1 MIAPSARLAKE
12 WRRVSRAKPAQRL
25 RSTGAGA
32 AFSALLAGCGGADDP
47 PPETTVVAAESI
59 QATLIE
65 GSLLVLAAD
74 GLLAPAGLP
83 GPGGGGPRAR
93 VAEFVAGRVVQAFR
107 PEGCATATSAAG
119 TVDLTLRGCTG
130 GSRLGSLDGAARLTY
145 EVTRLL
151 PLAITVTAQSDG
163 LRVNGATVDLD
174 VTVDAAAERPGGPW
188 NLGVRTRTASTGR
201 RNVRLVREGDYALT
215 WDPSTRCAT
224 AEGQWRTTSA
234 AGAFE
239 TRLAGFRSCMG
250 RCPQAGGSVTITA
263 AAPAP
268 SITLTFTG
276 SATALWGTTTGA
288 TGTIPIACE
297 N

>member
-1 MIAPSARLAKE
+1 MP
-12 WRRVSRAKPAQRL
+12 PQRL
-25 RSTGAGA
+25 RSTGALV
-32 AFSALLAGCGGADDP
+32 ALLAGCGDAADPP

-65 GSLLVLAAD
+65 GSLVVLASD
-74 GLLAPAGLP
+74 GLLTPAGLP

-93 VAEFVAGRVVQAFR
+93 VAEFVASRLALAFR
-107 PEGCATATSAAG
+107 PEGCAVATSAAG

-130 GSRLGSLDGAARLTY
+130 GSRLGSLDGTATLTY
-145 EVTRLL
+145 EVTRVL
-151 PLAITVTAQSDG
+151 PLAITVAAQSDD
-163 LRVNGATVDLD
+163 LRVNGASVDLD
-174 VTVDAAAERPGGPW
+174 LTVDAAAERPGGPW
-188 NLGVRTRTASTGR
+188 NLDVHTRTASTSR

-224 AEGQWRTTSA
+224 AEGQWRTTSPA
-234 AGAFE
+234 SAFE